1 MQDFHPFLFHRQDQ
15 LAQILHCC
23 NLYVV
28 IYISI
33 TSILLKCKFHKP
45 VICTKIMNS
54 DEIESFLNDVKEDL
68 RNNIDGLIEYYG
80 FVKQNNIRKVVFNP
94 ENDQSFFD
102 GSVVV
107 TLEQRYKEFFRSKF
121 NHEMDELLKIDL
133 LEIIRTQLP
142 YVREKLNE

>member
-1 MQDFHPFLFHRQDQ
+1 
-15 LAQILHCC
+15 
-23 NLYVV
+23 
-28 IYISI
+28 
-33 TSILLKCKFHKP
+33 
-45 VICTKIMNS
+45 MNS

-68 RNNIDGLIEYYG
+68 RSNIDGLIEYYG

-94 ENDQSFFD
+94 ENDLSFFD

-121 NHEMDELLKIDL
+121 NYEMDELLRIDL
-133 LEIIRTQLP
+133 LEIIRIQLP

>member
-1 MQDFHPFLFHRQDQ
+1 
-15 LAQILHCC
+15 
-23 NLYVV
+23 
-28 IYISI
+28 
-33 TSILLKCKFHKP
+33 
-45 VICTKIMNS
+45 MNR

-68 RNNIDGLIEYYG
+68 RSNIDGLIEYYG

-94 ENDQSFFD
+94 ENDLSFFD

-107 TLEQRYKEFFRSKF
+107 TLEQRYKEFFYSKF
-121 NHEMDELLKIDL
+121 NYEMDELLRIDL

>member
-1 MQDFHPFLFHRQDQ
+1 
-15 LAQILHCC
+15 
-23 NLYVV
+23 
-28 IYISI
+28 
-33 TSILLKCKFHKP
+33 
-45 VICTKIMNS
+45 MNS

-107 TLEQRYKEFFRSKF
+107 TLEQRYKEFFHSKF
-121 NHEMDELLKIDL
+121 NSEMDELLRIDL

-142 YVREKLNE
+142 YVREKLYE

>member
-1 MQDFHPFLFHRQDQ
+1 
-15 LAQILHCC
+15 
-23 NLYVV
+23 
-28 IYISI
+28 
-33 TSILLKCKFHKP
+33 
-45 VICTKIMNS
+45 MNR

-68 RNNIDGLIEYYG
+68 RSNIDGLIEYYG

-94 ENDQSFFD
+94 ENDLSFFD

-121 NHEMDELLKIDL
+121 NHEMDELLRIDL

>member
-1 MQDFHPFLFHRQDQ
+1 
-15 LAQILHCC
+15 
-23 NLYVV
+23 
-28 IYISI
+28 
-33 TSILLKCKFHKP
+33 
-45 VICTKIMNS
+45 MNR

-68 RNNIDGLIEYYG
+68 RSNIDGLIEYYG

-107 TLEQRYKEFFRSKF
+107 TLEQRYKEFFHSKF
-121 NHEMDELLKIDL
+121 NYEMDELLRIDL